1 MVKGPLILYLQLP
14 DKIPTKKPKFMT
26 IEWNEKF
33 SVSNTAIDAEHKSL
47 FDALNSFYQ
56 GVQSGA
62 SNESLAALLTKLA
75 DYAATHFRSEEI
87 FMNKIGF
94 PELDR
99 HKQEHQAF
107 AEKIGGFLES
117 YNSGKAP
124 ASFEVTH
131 FIMDWIV
138 NHIKREDMKYA
149 KFSQGH

>member
-1 MVKGPLILYLQLP
+1 LQLP
-14 DKIPTKKPKFMT
+14 DKIPTKKPKSMT

-33 SVSNTAIDAEHKSL
+33 SVNNTAIDAEHKSL

-87 FMNKIGF
+87 FMKKIGF
-94 PELDR
+94 
-99 HKQEHQAF
+99 
-107 AEKIGGFLES
+107 FLES

>member
-1 MVKGPLILYLQLP
+1 
-14 DKIPTKKPKFMT
+14 MT

-87 FMNKIGF
+87 FMKRLVSRTRQTQAGAPGLRRKDWGF
-94 PELDR
+94 
-99 HKQEHQAF
+99 
-107 AEKIGGFLES
+107 
-117 YNSGKAP
+117 
-124 ASFEVTH
+124 
-131 FIMDWIV
+131 
-138 NHIKREDMKYA
+138 
-149 KFSQGH
+149 